1 MTEKLIVNVDREL
14 EDLMPL
20 FMDTRQRDLEGLS
33 KGLATNDFAAMQSI
47 GHGMKGSGGAFGFQW
62 ITEIGALI
70 EASALI
76 NDRAT
81 IEKQFAL
88 LSDYLARVQ
97 IQYVDM

>member
-14 EDLMPL
+14 EDLIPL
-20 FMDTRQRDLEGLS
+20 FMETRNRDLEGLS
-33 KGLATNDFAAMQSI
+33 KGLASNDFDAMYTI

-76 NDRAT
+76 NDHAT
-81 IEKQFAL
+81 IEKQFVL
-88 LSDYLARVQ
+88 LRDYLARVE
-97 IQYVDM
+97 IQYVDI